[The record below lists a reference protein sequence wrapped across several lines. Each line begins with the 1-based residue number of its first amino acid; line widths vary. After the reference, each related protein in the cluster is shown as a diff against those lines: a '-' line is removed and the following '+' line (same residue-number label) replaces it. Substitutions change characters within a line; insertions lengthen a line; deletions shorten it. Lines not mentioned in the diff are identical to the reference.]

1 MELFL
6 SLCVIAGVVIW
17 AKGRIDALEEANAER
32 DRRIAQLTERIFVLE
47 QQGVAPKPV
56 VPAPLPAT
64 PAAPPPQVAA
74 PPPLPPVAL
83 PSAPPVA
90 PPAAPTRDMEALI
103 GGNWLSKLG
112 VLILLIGLALFV
124 AFALAGFG
132 PAGRILIG
140 ALTSLSLLGAGI
152 AFERKPDY
160 RTLGVALIGGGWAGL
175 YFTAFAAH
183 GIDAARIIDSS
194 GAGFLLLLAVAAGM
208 IVHSLKYKSQ
218 TVTGLAYAAAFLT
231 IAVSSL
237 TQFSGIAAIPLLLS
251 LLTISWKFG
260 WQRLAAL
267 GASFTYLA
275 YGFDLATGDKDRYF
289 IAIGEPLLWSYW
301 VILEI
306 FDLAVLRKFRDGELT
321 SYLPI
326 SPFNLT
332 GFLLATSAVW
342 PRSGW
347 TPGAM
352 LITMAIAQLISA
364 VMRGRRSANGDIED
378 VSVFGGYRASLTFSA
393 CFAAAQILDRFSGL
407 QQALALTLLA
417 QIVALTGWMLSSAYI
432 RGLGA
437 VLFLLPLGTV
447 GRDWW
452 PKSYAVL
459 GVLGV
464 INRAVFSGGPW
475 YTAGAVITIG
485 AVLLDFKPEHFRP
498 AFLTIAA
505 GVIGLVLRWRE
516 KLEAKWAGLALA
528 LLSLAALVIDTPNQP
543 IAVTIALPAVLYG
556 AFGFAIVEGPPRFA
570 TFGLMQF
577 FTAALLYR
585 LIGDSPWLIAA
596 FAAQAL
602 VFSVRGAPSLKASAL
617 LPEAMAAAY
626 WFGTALGHEDN
637 FIAKALGAACIFAM
651 YLLAGET
658 EDIMARAAATCHA
671 LLALLLTT
679 IVIGEF
685 VNGRRLTLAWTGE
698 AAAALALGF
707 ALRRRLLRLCG
718 LALFAFCLAKLF
730 FYDFSQL
737 DVLSRIASF
746 IVLGVLMITAS
757 WAYTR
762 FRDQIQ
768 RYL

>member
-6 SLCVIAGVVIW
+6 SLCVIAALVIW
-17 AKGRIDALEEANAER
+17 AKNRISALEEASAEQNL
-32 DRRIAQLTERIFVLE
+32 RIAQLTERIYVIE
-47 QQGVAPKPV
+47 QRGVAPT
-56 VPAPLPAT
+56 PAPVFHALRPPPISTTEPPPVPIAPT
-64 PAAPPPQVAA
+64 APPP
-74 PPPLPPVAL
+74 
-83 PSAPPVA
+83 
-90 PPAAPTRDMEALI
+90 PPAPKRDMEALI

-132 PAGRILIG
+132 PAGRIVIG

-183 GIDAARIIDSS
+183 GIDAARIIDSP
-194 GAGFLLLLAVAAGM
+194 GAGFFLLLAVAAGM
-208 IVHSLKYKSQ
+208 ILHSLKYRSQ

-231 IAVSSL
+231 IAISSL
-237 TQFSGIAAIPLLLS
+237 TQFSGIAAIPLLIS

-289 IAIGEPLLWSYW
+289 IAVGEPLLWSYW
-301 VILEI
+301 VILEL
-306 FDLAVLRKFRDGELT
+306 FDLAVLRKHRDGALAF
-321 SYLPI
+321 YLPI
-326 SPFNLT
+326 APFNLT

-352 LITMAIAQLISA
+352 LITMAIAQLLSA
-364 VMRGRRSANGDIED
+364 VMRGRRNANGDIED
-378 VSVFGGYRASLTFSA
+378 TSAFGGYRASLTFSA
-393 CFAAAQILDRFSGL
+393 CFAAAQILDRFTGL
-407 QQALALTLLA
+407 QQALALSLLA
-417 QIVALTGWMLSSAYI
+417 QIMALTGWMLRSPYI

-437 VLFLLPLGTV
+437 VLFLLPLATV

-452 PKSYAVL
+452 PKPYALLSVL
-459 GVLGV
+459 GIV
-464 INRAVFSGGPW
+464 NRTVFGGGPW
-475 YTAGAVITIG
+475 YTAGAAITTG
-485 AVLLDFKPEHFRP
+485 AVLLDFHPAHFRS

-505 GVIGLVLRWRE
+505 GVIGLILRWRE
-516 KLEAKWAGLALA
+516 KPEAKWAGLFLA
-528 LLSLAALVIDTPNQP
+528 LLSLAALLINTPNEL
-543 IAVTIALPAVLYG
+543 IAVTIALPAVLYA
-556 AFGFAIVEGPPRFA
+556 AFGFAIAEGPPRFA
-570 TFGLMQF
+570 TFALMQF

-585 LIGDSPWLIAA
+585 LIGESPWLIAA

-602 VFSVRGAPSLKASAL
+602 AASIRGPQSLKASAL

-626 WFGTALGHEDN
+626 WFGTALGKEDN
-637 FIAKALGAACIFAM
+637 FAAKAIAAVFIFGM
-651 YLLAGET
+651 YLLAQET
-658 EDIMARAAATCHA
+658 EDTAAKIAGTCHA
-671 LLALLLTT
+671 MLSLLLTT

-698 AAAALALGF
+698 AASVLALGF
-707 ALRRRLLRLCG
+707 ALRRRLLRLSG

-730 FYDFSQL
+730 FYDFLQL

-762 FRDQIQ
+762 FRSQIQ

>member
-6 SLCVIAGVVIW
+6 SLCVIAAVVIW
-17 AKGRIDALEEANAER
+17 AKSRISTLEEAGAER
-32 DRRIAQLTERIFVLE
+32 DRRIAQLTERLFAIE
-47 QQGVAPKPV
+47 QRGAVPKPQPQ
-56 VPAPLPAT
+56 PAPAPVFH
-64 PAAPPPQVAA
+64 AAPPPQVA
-74 PPPLPPVAL
+74 PPPIPTTP
-83 PSAPPVA
+83 
-90 PPAAPTRDMEALI
+90 PPAPKRDMEALI

-132 PAGRILIG
+132 PAGRIVIG
-140 ALTSLSLLGAGI
+140 AMTSLSLLGAGI

-183 GIDAARIIDSS
+183 GIDAARIIESP
-194 GAGFLLLLAVAAGM
+194 GAGFFLLLAVAAGM
-208 IVHSLKYKSQ
+208 ILHSLKYRSQ

-231 IAVSSL
+231 IAISSL
-237 TQFSGIAAIPLLLS
+237 TQFSGIAAIPLLIS
-251 LLTISWKFG
+251 LLTVSWKFG

-267 GASFTYLA
+267 GASFSYLA

-289 IAIGEPLLWSYW
+289 VAIGEPLLWSYW
-301 VILEI
+301 VILEL
-306 FDLAVLRKFRDGELT
+306 FDLAVLRKYRDGALT
-321 SYLPI
+321 FYLPI
-326 SPFNLT
+326 APFNLT

-364 VMRGRRSANGDIED
+364 VLRGRRNANGDIED
-378 VSVFGGYRASLTFSA
+378 TSVFGGYRASLTFSA
-393 CFAAAQILDRFSGL
+393 CFAAAQILDRFTGL

-417 QIVALTGWMLSSAYI
+417 QIMALTGWMLRSAYI

-437 VLFLLPLGTV
+437 VLFLLPLATV

-452 PKSYAVL
+452 PKSYALL
-459 GVLGV
+459 GVLG
-464 INRAVFSGGPW
+464 ILNRAVFGGGVW
-475 YTAGAVITIG
+475 YTAGAAITIG
-485 AVLLDFKPEHFRP
+485 AVLLDFHPAHFRP

-505 GVIGLVLRWRE
+505 GVIGLILRWRE
-516 KLEAKWAGLALA
+516 KPEAKWAGLFLA
-528 LLSLAALVIDTPNQP
+528 LLSLAALLINTPNELL
-543 IAVTIALPAVLYG
+543 AVTIALPAVLYA
-556 AFGFAIVEGPPRFA
+556 AFGFAIAEGPPRFA
-570 TFGLMQF
+570 TFALMQF
-577 FTAALLYR
+577 FAAALLYR
-585 LIGDSPWLIAA
+585 LIGESPWLIAA

-602 VFSVRGAPSLKASAL
+602 AASIRGPQSLKASAL

-626 WFGTALGHEDN
+626 WFGAALGHQDI
-637 FIAKALGAACIFAM
+637 FAAKAIAAACIFGL
-651 YLLAGET
+651 YLLAQET
-658 EDIMARAAATCHA
+658 KDTAATIAANCHA

-679 IVIGEF
+679 IVLGEF
-685 VNGRRLTLAWTGE
+685 VNGRRLTLAWTTE
-698 AAAALALGF
+698 AASVLALGF
-707 ALRRRLLRLCG
+707 LLRRRLLRLSG

-737 DVLSRIASF
+737 DTLSRIASF
-746 IVLGVLMITAS
+746 IVLGVLMIAAS

-762 FRDQIQ
+762 FRNQIQ